1 MSEWHFSQTLKE
13 QTERQKDRQTHRQIE
28 GHVENVYSLF
38 RSMSRIQC
46 CYCSHVPLGSIEQ
59 KLAEKGRKGLKGS
72 ERRVNP
78 VT

>member
-13 QTERQKDRQTHRQIE
+13 QKERQTDKQTKCM
-28 GHVENVYSLF
+28 ENVYSLF